1 MDGREKGGK
10 EKNGS
15 RRKGKDKGKKAA
27 EGEDRGEEAPTK
39 RKRATEDLLLAT
51 CHAHYEPFPSR
62 CERCALLAAK
72 GSLIKK
78 RIDLL
83 QYQTKCRF
91 TCASSDLSVC
101 NRLFPFRAQGLLR
114 GGGSPHLTLPCLAL
128 LHFIVSLLHPRLK
141 VTISAVSPETIRA
154 LFKHYRHLI
163 PEFRPSP
170 EDVAAFRRLSGV
182 ESSENSREAAE
193 TLFDDLEDGDVA
205 SAKGTTENLSSKGIS
220 VSFESYVRGVH
231 VAAKTGTFED
241 KVRFLFQAY
250 DL

>member
-15 RRKGKDKGKKAA
+15 RRKEKGKAKK
-27 EGEDRGEEAPTK
+27 EGEDRDEEAPTK
-39 RKRATEDLLLAT
+39 RKRAAEDLLLAT

-83 QYQTKCRF
+83 QYQTKCGF
-91 TCASSDLSVC
+91 AYASSDISMSTVSVSSS
-101 NRLFPFRAQGLLR
+101 RIASTRVLA
-114 GGGSPHLTLPCLAL
+114 SPYLTLPCLAL

-141 VTISAVSPETIRA
+141 ATFSSVSPETIRA
-154 LFKHYRHLI
+154 FFKHYRHLT
-163 PEFRPSP
+163 PEFHPSP

-193 TLFDDLEDGDVA
+193 TLFDDLGDED
-205 SAKGTTENLSSKGIS
+205 AKGATANRRSKGLS